1 MTPLLYLKIYRPR
14 CYGLHPLQSKVD
26 FVHIRCYAL
35 VMYLKKY
42 NYYPIDSGGYVIM
55 DDEHDEM
62 LVSCYSLEIVRE
74 IVSALNN
81 LEMENPNDVTKLH

>member
-1 MTPLLYLKIYRPR
+1 
-14 CYGLHPLQSKVD
+14 
-26 FVHIRCYAL
+26 
-35 VMYLKKY
+35 MYLKKY

-62 LVSCYSLEIVRE
+62 LVSCHSLKLVRE